1 MSDIRQLREQVAGKL
16 LASVDRASHLRTFVG
31 LDGFVDEI
39 IHVVDKRHNA
49 ESFDRLRTI
58 ALFGERMSAA
68 AGQSTNVEV
77 VTQITK
83 LGGNG
88 PIMGNA
94 LASFGLKVTYLGCL
108 GYPNLHP
115 VFEEFARR
123 AEVHSIAAPGL
134 TDALEFEDGK
144 IMVGKHFSL
153 KEVNWKN
160 IQERFGREKFAS
172 KFNGADFVGFVNWTM
187 LPYMSDVWE
196 AVLKEVMPG
205 SSARRRVMFIDLADP
220 EKRTAQ
226 DIRRALDL
234 IVRFEKY
241 FEVILGLNE
250 KEAHEIGKVLGLEVG
265 DKTRDGLIALAREIA
280 ARVKVSTLMVHPVQY
295 ALAVTGGE
303 LSIVDGP
310 YDPNPKITT
319 GAGDH
324 MNSGFCLGKMLGFDN
339 GSSLLAGVGTSGFY
353 VRNAASPS
361 MPDLAGF
368 LRNWPSK

>member
-1 MSDIRQLREQVAGKL
+1 MSDLKQLREQVAGKL
-16 LASVDRASHLRTFVG
+16 LASVDQASKLRTFVG

-58 ALFGERMSAA
+58 SKFAERMATA
-68 AGQSTNVEV
+68 AGQSTNLEV

-88 PIMGNA
+88 PIMANA

-115 VFEEFARR
+115 VFADFAKK
-123 AEVHSIAAPGL
+123 AEVFSVAAPGQ

-153 KEVNWKN
+153 KDVNWKN
-160 IQERFGREKFAS
+160 IQDRFGKEKFAA
-172 KFNGADFVGFVNWTM
+172 KLNEADFIGFVNWTM
-187 LPYMSDVWE
+187 LPYMSDLWD
-196 AVLKEVMPG
+196 AVLKEIMPH
-205 SSARRRVMFIDLADP
+205 AKAPRRVMFFDLADP
-220 EKRTAQ
+220 EKRTKA
-226 DIRRALDL
+226 DIQRALKL
-234 IVRFEKY
+234 IVDFEKY
-241 FEVILGLNE
+241 FEVVLGLNE
-250 KEAHEIGKVLGLEVG
+250 KEAYEIGAVLGLNTG
-265 DKTRDGLIALAREIA
+265 NRTREGLAALSKEITQQ
-280 ARVKVSTLMVHPVQY
+280 VKVSTLMVHPVQY
-295 ALAVTGGE
+295 ALAVTDGVVS
-303 LSIVDGP
+303 LVDGP
-310 YDPNPKITT
+310 FEPNPKITT

-339 GSSLLAGVGTSGFY
+339 TSSLLTGVSTSGFY

-361 MPDLAGF
+361 IPDLAKF
-368 LRNWPSK
+368 LQNWPK